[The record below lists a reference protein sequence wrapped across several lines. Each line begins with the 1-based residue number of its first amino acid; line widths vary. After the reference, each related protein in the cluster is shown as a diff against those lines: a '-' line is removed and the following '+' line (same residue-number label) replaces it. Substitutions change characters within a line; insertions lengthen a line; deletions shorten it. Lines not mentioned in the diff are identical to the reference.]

1 MNCFQIFAMATTS
14 IGCSVP
20 GCTFQTPRLPERF
33 YPNMVDQLK
42 VKQQHNCI
50 NGEMVDDLV
59 GAGWVDGWLGE
70 RIDLLRILSTPQI
83 FFLTLMGLVSG
94 SV

>member
-1 MNCFQIFAMATTS
+1 M
-14 IGCSVP
+14 
-20 GCTFQTPRLPERF
+20 
-33 YPNMVDQLK
+33 Y
-42 VKQQHNCI
+42 

-70 RIDLLRILSTPQI
+70 RIDLLRIFSTPQI
-83 FFLTLMGLVSG
+83 FFTLMGLVGG